1 MKKLFLMGFVAL
13 GFASCVSDKEVNT
26 QTQDQK
32 YQAAFENL
40 VGGKINASVNW
51 GFNDQQVVTFDS
63 EGKFAGMRGV
73 YPNANEYG
81 MYINV
86 PTEMTQAQKDKVTKY
101 FTEVNKP
108 AGISVNWSDFF
119 VHNVSSTDKGP
130 SMNQLICGAND
141 LSNSDHVL
149 NFNSGSSTSSK
160 NVGIEPIDANNAR
173 QVNYYDGIQLCQNS
187 STEFFSFHNSYDSK
201 TYSNNFVMVTGE
213 MIDAAISDGPSVAG
227 MWFVGFDYQHS
238 IDGRVEDRDYYFND
252 WIIRVSPGYYKNAQR
267 VMVEDLVASD
277 LSQVGYT
284 NGKSDWDFNDA
295 VFDVNF
301 IDAYENNQNVKYAV
315 ITLWA
320 AGGTKNL
327 TIGGKEVHEL
337 FGQSTSTMI
346 NTNANGGVDGLQPV
360 IFRINLGTTDYSK
373 EYNANIITVKVG
385 STELTAETGKAPQKV
400 VTSTSTR
407 WMKERK
413 IITSGYGN
421 FKTYATTGSPADWY
435 NTVTDASLLY

>member
-1 MKKLFLMGFVAL
+1 MKKLFLMGLVAL
-13 GFASCVSDKEVNT
+13 GLASCVSDKEVT
-26 QTQDQK
+26 PQTQDQK
-32 YQAAFENL
+32 YAAAFENL
-40 VGGKINASVNW
+40 VGGKINANVNW

-73 YPNANEYG
+73 YPNANQYG

-101 FTEVNKP
+101 FTEVNNP

-252 WIIRVSPGYYKNAQR
+252 WIIRVSPGFYKNAQR

-295 VFDVNF
+295 VFDVAFVDN
-301 IDAYENNQNVKYAV
+301 DAV

-320 AGGTKNL
+320 AGGTKSL

-337 FGQSTSTMI
+337 FGKPVSTMI
-346 NTNANGGVDGLQPV
+346 NTNATGGVDGLAPV
-360 IFRINLGTTDYSK
+360 IFRIPNVGTK
-373 EYNANIITVKVG
+373 NAKDILVKVG
-385 STELTAETGKAPQKV
+385 STELKAETGQAPQKV
-400 VTSTSTR
+400 EVSRSTR
-407 WMKERK
+407 WMKEMM
-413 IITSGYGN
+413 ILTSSYAD
-421 FKTYATTGSPADWY
+421 FATYATTASPTNWY
-435 NTVTDASLLY
+435 ANASNTGNLY

>member
-13 GFASCVSDKEVNT
+13 GLASCVSDKEVAP

-32 YQAAFENL
+32 YAAAFENL

-160 NVGIEPIDANNAR
+160 NVGIEPIDEHNAR

-187 STEFFSFHNSYDSK
+187 STEFFSFH
-201 TYSNNFVMVTGE
+201 
-213 MIDAAISDGPSVAG
+213 IST
-227 MWFVGFDYQHS
+227 
-238 IDGRVEDRDYYFND
+238 
-252 WIIRVSPGYYKNAQR
+252 IR
-267 VMVEDLVASD
+267 
-277 LSQVGYT
+277 
-284 NGKSDWDFNDA
+284 
-295 VFDVNF
+295 
-301 IDAYENNQNVKYAV
+301 
-315 ITLWA
+315 
-320 AGGTKNL
+320 
-327 TIGGKEVHEL
+327 
-337 FGQSTSTMI
+337 
-346 NTNANGGVDGLQPV
+346 
-360 IFRINLGTTDYSK
+360 IFC
-373 EYNANIITVKVG
+373 A
-385 STELTAETGKAPQKV
+385 
-400 VTSTSTR
+400 
-407 WMKERK
+407 
-413 IITSGYGN
+413 
-421 FKTYATTGSPADWY
+421 
-435 NTVTDASLLY
+435 